1 MSGGIYDT
9 IIVGGSVAGLSAALY
24 AARQGLKV
32 LVVTKDIGGQLALA
46 PQIENYPGIKAV
58 AGLELAQSIKEQ
70 VEEFGAE
77 FVYDEAVGISQL
89 NNTFRISTKVSG
101 DYEALTII
109 LAFGKTPRS
118 LDVPG
123 EDRLVGRGVSYC
135 AICDAPLFRGKK
147 VAVVGWGDHT
157 FKAVKLL
164 RAYGNKV
171 YIIHR
176 GEAKLTDEELIKDS
190 SEMNV
195 IYVPN
200 SVVLEIKGDTKV
212 RSIRLKNIKTNE
224 ESELEVDGVFV
235 EMGYTA
241 KTDWVKGFV
250 QLNENGEIITDKLG
264 MTSRPGVFAAGDVTD
279 MLYKQAVISAAQG
292 AIAALSAYNYIQ
304 QLRGRPLRKS
314 DWGKLI
320 EK

>member
-1 MSGGIYDT
+1 MSGGVYDI
-9 IIVGGSVAGLSAALY
+9 IIVGGGAAGLTAALY
-24 AARQGLKV
+24 ATRQGLKT
-32 LVVTKDIGGQLALA
+32 LVITKDIGGQLTLA
-46 PQIENYPGIKAV
+46 PRIENYPGIKAV

-70 VEEFGAE
+70 AEEFGAE
-77 FVYDEAVGISQL
+77 FVYDEAIGISQL
-89 NNTFRISTKVSG
+89 NNTFRVSTKVSG
-101 DYEALTII
+101 DYDALAVI

-147 VAVVGWGDHT
+147 VAVVGWGDHA
-157 FKAVKLL
+157 FNAVKIL

-176 GEAKLTDEELIKDS
+176 GEAKLTDEELIRE
-190 SEMNV
+190 SESMNV
-195 IYVPN
+195 VYVPN
-200 SVVLEIKGDTKV
+200 STVSEIKGDTKV
-212 RSIRLKNIKTNE
+212 RSIVLKNVKTGE

-235 EMGYTA
+235 EMGYMA
-241 KTDWVKGFV
+241 KTDWMKGFV
-250 QLNENGEIITDKLG
+250 QLNENGEIVTDKLG

-279 MLYKQAVISAAQG
+279 TLYKQAVIAAAQG

-304 QLRGRPLRKS
+304 QLRGRPTKKS
-314 DWGKLI
+314 DWG
-320 EK
+320 

>member
-1 MSGGIYDT
+1 MSGVVYDI
-9 IIVGGSVAGLSAALY
+9 IIVGGGAAGLTAALY
-24 AARQGLKV
+24 ATRQGLKT
-32 LVVTKDIGGQLALA
+32 LVVAKDIGGQLTLVS
-46 PQIENYPGIKAV
+46 QIENYPGIKAI

-70 VEEFGAE
+70 AEEFGAE
-77 FVYDEAVGISQL
+77 FVYDEAIGISQL
-89 NNTFRISTKVSG
+89 DNAFRISTKVSG
-101 DYEALTII
+101 DYDALAVI

-118 LDVPG
+118 LGVPG

-147 VAVVGWGDHT
+147 VAVVGWGEHA
-157 FKAVKLL
+157 FKAVKVL

-176 GEAKLTDEELIKDS
+176 GEAKLTDEELVRE
-190 SEMNV
+190 SESMNV
-195 IYVPN
+195 VYMPN
-200 SVVLEIKGDTKV
+200 SVVLEIKGDTRV
-212 RSIRLKNIKTNE
+212 RSIVLKNAKTGE
-224 ESELEVDGVFV
+224 EGELEVDGVFV

-250 QLNENGEIITDKLG
+250 QLNENGEIVTDKLG

-279 MLYKQAVISAAQG
+279 ILYKQAVIAAAQG

-304 QLRGRPLRKS
+304 RLRGLPTKKS
-314 DWGKLI
+314 DWD
-320 EK
+320 

>member
-1 MSGGIYDT
+1 MSGVVYDI
-9 IIVGGSVAGLSAALY
+9 IIVGGGAAGLTAALY
-24 AARQGLKV
+24 ATRQGLKT
-32 LVVTKDIGGQLALA
+32 LVVAKDIGGQLSLA
-46 PQIENYPGIKAV
+46 SQIENYPGIKAI

-70 VEEFGAE
+70 AEELGAE
-77 FVYDEAVGISQL
+77 FVYDEAIGISQL
-89 NNTFRISTKVSG
+89 DNAFRISTKVSG
-101 DYEALTII
+101 DYDALAVI

-118 LDVPG
+118 LGVPG

-147 VAVVGWGDHT
+147 VAVVGWGEHA
-157 FKAVKLL
+157 FKAVKVL

-176 GEAKLTDEELIKDS
+176 GEAKLTDEELVRE
-190 SEMNV
+190 SESMNV
-195 IYVPN
+195 VYMPN
-200 SVVLEIKGDTKV
+200 SVVLEIKGDTRV
-212 RSIRLKNIKTNE
+212 RSIVLKNAKTGE
-224 ESELEVDGVFV
+224 EGELEVDGVFV

-250 QLNENGEIITDKLG
+250 QLNENGEIVTDKLG

-279 MLYKQAVISAAQG
+279 ILYKQAVIAAAQG

-304 QLRGRPLRKS
+304 RLRGLPTKKS
-314 DWGKLI
+314 DWD
-320 EK
+320 

>member
-1 MSGGIYDT
+1 MSGVVYDI
-9 IIVGGSVAGLSAALY
+9 IIVGGGAAGLTAALY
-24 AARQGLKV
+24 ATRQGLKT
-32 LVVTKDIGGQLALA
+32 LVVAKDIGGQLTLA
-46 PQIENYPGIKAV
+46 SQIENYPGIKAL

-70 VEEFGAE
+70 AEEFGAE
-77 FVYDEAVGISQL
+77 FVYDEAIGISQL
-89 NNTFRISTKVSG
+89 DNAFRISTKVSG
-101 DYEALTII
+101 DYDALAVI

-118 LDVPG
+118 LGVPG

-147 VAVVGWGDHT
+147 VAVVGWGEHA
-157 FKAVKLL
+157 FKAVKVL

-176 GEAKLTDEELIKDS
+176 GEAKLTDEELVRE
-190 SEMNV
+190 SESMNV
-195 IYVPN
+195 VYMPN
-200 SVVLEIKGDTKV
+200 SVVLEIKGDTRV
-212 RSIRLKNIKTNE
+212 RSIVLKNAKTGE
-224 ESELEVDGVFV
+224 EGELEVDGVFV

-250 QLNENGEIITDKLG
+250 QLNENGEIVTDKLG

-279 MLYKQAVISAAQG
+279 ILYKQAVIAAAQG

-304 QLRGRPLRKS
+304 RLRGLPTKKS
-314 DWGKLI
+314 DWD
-320 EK
+320 

>member
-1 MSGGIYDT
+1 MSGVVYDI
-9 IIVGGSVAGLSAALY
+9 IIVGGGAAGLTAALY
-24 AARQGLKV
+24 ATRQGLKT
-32 LVVTKDIGGQLALA
+32 LVVAKDIGGQLSLA
-46 PQIENYPGIKAV
+46 SQIENYPGIKAI

-70 VEEFGAE
+70 AEEFGAE
-77 FVYDEAVGISQL
+77 FVYDEAIGISQL
-89 NNTFRISTKVSG
+89 DNAFRISTKVSG
-101 DYEALTII
+101 DYDALAVI

-118 LDVPG
+118 LGVPG

-147 VAVVGWGDHT
+147 VAVVGWGEHA
-157 FKAVKLL
+157 FKAVKVL

-176 GEAKLTDEELIKDS
+176 GEAKLTDEELVRE
-190 SEMNV
+190 SESMNV
-195 IYVPN
+195 VYMPN
-200 SVVLEIKGDTKV
+200 SVVLEIKGDTRV
-212 RSIRLKNIKTNE
+212 RSIVLKNAKTGE
-224 ESELEVDGVFV
+224 EGELEVDGVFV

-250 QLNENGEIITDKLG
+250 QLNENGEIVTDKLG

-279 MLYKQAVISAAQG
+279 ILYKQAVIAAAQG

-304 QLRGRPLRKS
+304 RLRGLPTKKS
-314 DWGKLI
+314 DWD
-320 EK
+320 

>member
-1 MSGGIYDT
+1 MSGVVYDI
-9 IIVGGSVAGLSAALY
+9 IIVGGGAAGLTAALY
-24 AARQGLKV
+24 ATRQGLKT
-32 LVVTKDIGGQLALA
+32 LVVAKDIGGQLTLA
-46 PQIENYPGIKAV
+46 SQIENYPGIKAI

-70 VEEFGAE
+70 AEEFGAE
-77 FVYDEAVGISQL
+77 FVYDEAIGISQL
-89 NNTFRISTKVSG
+89 DNAFRISTKVSG
-101 DYEALTII
+101 DYDALAVI

-118 LDVPG
+118 LGVPG

-147 VAVVGWGDHT
+147 VAVVGWGEHA
-157 FKAVKLL
+157 FKAVKVL

-176 GEAKLTDEELIKDS
+176 GEAKLTDEELVRE
-190 SEMNV
+190 SESMNV
-195 IYVPN
+195 VYMPN
-200 SVVLEIKGDTKV
+200 SVVLEIKGDTRV
-212 RSIRLKNIKTNE
+212 RSIVLKNAKTGE
-224 ESELEVDGVFV
+224 EGELEVDGVFV

-250 QLNENGEIITDKLG
+250 QLNENGEIVTDKLG

-279 MLYKQAVISAAQG
+279 ILYKQAVIAAAQG

-304 QLRGRPLRKS
+304 RLRGLPTKKS
-314 DWGKLI
+314 DWD
-320 EK
+320 

>member
-1 MSGGIYDT
+1 MSGGVYDT
-9 IIVGGSVAGLSAALY
+9 IVVGGSAAGLTAALY
-24 AARQGLKV
+24 AARQGLKT

-46 PQIENYPGIKAV
+46 PQIENYPGMRTV

-70 VEEFGAE
+70 AEKFGAE
-77 FVYDEAVGISQL
+77 FVYDEAIGISQTD
-89 NNTFRISTKVSG
+89 NTFRVSTKVSG
-101 DYEALTII
+101 DYEAFTVI
-109 LAFGKTPRS
+109 LAFGKTPKS

-123 EDRLVGRGVSYC
+123 EDKFVGKGVSYC
-135 AICDAPLFRGKK
+135 AICDAPLFRNKK
-147 VAVVGWGDHT
+147 VAVVGWGDHA

-176 GEAKLTDEELIKDS
+176 SEAKLADEELIRES
-190 SEMNV
+190 SKMNV
-195 IYVPN
+195 VYVPN

-212 RSIRLKNIKTNE
+212 RSIILKNVKTNE

-235 EMGYTA
+235 EMGYAA

-250 QLNENGEIITDKLG
+250 QLNESGEIITDRLG

-279 MLYKQAVISAAQG
+279 LLYKQAVIAAAQG
-292 AIAALSAYNYIQ
+292 AIAALSAYNYLQ
-304 QLRGRPLRKS
+304 QLRGRPTRKS

>member
-1 MSGGIYDT
+1 MSGVVYDI
-9 IIVGGSVAGLSAALY
+9 IIVGGGAAGLTAALY
-24 AARQGLKV
+24 ATRQGLKT
-32 LVVTKDIGGQLALA
+32 LVVAKDIGGQLSLA
-46 PQIENYPGIKAV
+46 SQIENYPGIKAI

-70 VEEFGAE
+70 AEEFGAE
-77 FVYDEAVGISQL
+77 FVYDEAIGISQL
-89 NNTFRISTKVSG
+89 DNAFRISTKVSG
-101 DYEALTII
+101 DYDALAVI

-118 LDVPG
+118 LGVPG

-147 VAVVGWGDHT
+147 VAVVGWGEHA
-157 FKAVKLL
+157 FKAVKVL

-176 GEAKLTDEELIKDS
+176 GEAKLTDEELVRE
-190 SEMNV
+190 SESMNV
-195 IYVPN
+195 VYMPN
-200 SVVLEIKGDTKV
+200 SVVLEIKGDTRV
-212 RSIRLKNIKTNE
+212 RSIVLKNAKTGE
-224 ESELEVDGVFV
+224 EGELEVDGVCV

-250 QLNENGEIITDKLG
+250 QLNENGEIVTDKLG

-279 MLYKQAVISAAQG
+279 ILYKQAVIAAAQG

-304 QLRGRPLRKS
+304 RLRGLPTKKS
-314 DWGKLI
+314 DWD
-320 EK
+320 

>member
-1 MSGGIYDT
+1 MSGVVYDI
-9 IIVGGSVAGLSAALY
+9 IIVGGGAAGLTAALY
-24 AARQGLKV
+24 ATRQGLKT
-32 LVVTKDIGGQLALA
+32 LVVAKDIGGQLTLVS
-46 PQIENYPGIKAV
+46 QIENYPGIKAI

-70 VEEFGAE
+70 AEEFGAE
-77 FVYDEAVGISQL
+77 FVYDEAIGISQL
-89 NNTFRISTKVSG
+89 DNAFRISTKVSG
-101 DYEALTII
+101 DYDTLAVI

-118 LDVPG
+118 LGVPG

-147 VAVVGWGDHT
+147 VAVVGWGEHA
-157 FKAVKLL
+157 FKAVKVL

-176 GEAKLTDEELIKDS
+176 GEAKLTDEELVRE
-190 SEMNV
+190 SESMNV
-195 IYVPN
+195 VYMPN
-200 SVVLEIKGDTKV
+200 SVVLEIKGDTRV
-212 RSIRLKNIKTNE
+212 RSIVLKNAKTGE
-224 ESELEVDGVFV
+224 EGELEVDGVFV

-250 QLNENGEIITDKLG
+250 QLNENGEIVTDKLG

-279 MLYKQAVISAAQG
+279 ILYKQAVIAAAQG

-304 QLRGRPLRKS
+304 RLRGLPTKKS
-314 DWGKLI
+314 DWD
-320 EK
+320 